1 MNIELEQKQMLI
13 QELAELKQQHRELD
27 LAIQDLALRLD
38 SNQLEIGRLKKQ
50 KLKLKDSIERLASS
64 MIPNLLA

>member
-1 MNIELEQKQMLI
+1 MNIEQDEKQMMI
-13 QELAELKQQHRELD
+13 QELAALKQQHRELD

-38 SNQLEIGRLKKQ
+38 SNQLEVGRLKKQ

>member
-1 MNIELEQKQMLI
+1 MNIELEEKQMLI

>member
-1 MNIELEQKQMLI
+1 MNIDQDEKQILI

-38 SNQLEIGRLKKQ
+38 TNQLEIGRLKKQ
-50 KLKLKDSIERLASS
+50 KLKLKDSIERMASS
-64 MIPNLLA
+64 LIPDLIA